1 MFALRA
7 RSFPFLQFGLNV
19 LVSTHVC
26 RVCLS
31 LVMRAPLRYC
41 SHMEVDGTTF
51 SHLLTDLTILKID
64 VESSTPSSLILTP
77 VHLNV
82 IFQANFDSYIYV

>member
-7 RSFPFLQFGLNV
+7 RSFPFLQFGMNV

-41 SHMEVDGTTF
+41 SHMEVVGTTF

-77 VHLNV
+77 AH
-82 IFQANFDSYIYV
+82 